1 VSRSAVTCAGGI
13 NVDRILRVDGHVVLG
28 SSNRCTTSVA
38 PGGVAR
44 NIAQSLS
51 VAGTDTI
58 LFGAVG
64 DDEDGAFLRAHCQQV
79 GIDADLLVVTNHP
92 TGTYTAIIDGEGSL
106 VVGVSD
112 MTATESLTVDQLG
125 PIEPSLSR
133 SAWLVADTNL
143 PGPVLVE
150 LATMAKAVGCRLAVN
165 AVSVAKSERVVGAPA
180 DLVFLARDEAEAVAG
195 ATFETTAPTGAE
207 LCRDAL
213 SAVGIGAAVVTLGA
227 DGAWFF
233 DDDGVGTIPALRSD
247 ATDTTGAGD
256 AVVGETVRNL
266 MAGRPLATAVQRAVA
281 VAAEVVRHVGA
292 GRRQTNEEQ

>member
-1 VSRSAVTCAGGI
+1 
-13 NVDRILRVDGHVVLG
+13 
-28 SSNRCTTSVA
+28 
-38 PGGVAR
+38 
-44 NIAQSLS
+44 
-51 VAGTDTI
+51 
-58 LFGAVG
+58 
-64 DDEDGAFLRAHCQQV
+64 
-79 GIDADLLVVTNHP
+79 
-92 TGTYTAIIDGEGSL
+92 
-106 VVGVSD
+106 
-112 MTATESLTVDQLG
+112 
-125 PIEPSLSR
+125 
-133 SAWLVADTNL
+133 
-143 PGPVLVE
+143 
-150 LATMAKAVGCRLAVN
+150 LAVN